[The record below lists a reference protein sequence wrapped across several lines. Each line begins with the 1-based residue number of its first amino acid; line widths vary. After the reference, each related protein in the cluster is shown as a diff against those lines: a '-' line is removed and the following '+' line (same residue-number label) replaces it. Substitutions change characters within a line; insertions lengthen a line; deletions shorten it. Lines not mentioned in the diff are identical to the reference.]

1 MPILCANHKTFMTK
15 TAEPPQ
21 RGCLYLIPVPLSEG
35 AGTTHLPQAVVA
47 QVRVLSHFVVEE
59 AKTARRI
66 LKQLGHPTP
75 LAQLH
80 MATLN
85 EHTLAADVA
94 ALLQPLGAG
103 FDVGLMSEA
112 GCPAVADPGAQ
123 LVRLAHQQGY
133 TVVPMV
139 GPSSILLAL
148 MASGLE
154 GQRFAFQ
161 GYLPVDAPARR
172 ARIEQL
178 EKRSRSARET
188 EILIETPYRNAALLG
203 ALLDTLSSD
212 VLLCVACDLTGPQ
225 QRIRTAT
232 IAQWR
237 KTTQILPERTPAV
250 FLFLAAC

>member
-1 MPILCANHKTFMTK
+1 MA
-15 TAEPPQ
+15 
-21 RGCLYLIPVPLSEG
+21 
-35 AGTTHLPQAVVA
+35 HLPMAVIEKA
-47 QVRVLSHFVVEE
+47 RSLRHFVVEE

-66 LKQLGHPTP
+66 LKSMGHPTP

-85 EHTLAADVA
+85 EHTPASEVA
-94 ALLQPLGAG
+94 ALLAPLGAG

-123 LVRLAHQQGY
+123 LVRLAHAQGY
-133 TVVPMV
+133 TVIPMV

-161 GYLPVDAPARR
+161 GYLPVDAAARR
-172 ARIEQL
+172 TRIEQL

-188 EILIETPYRNAALLG
+188 QILIETPYRNAALLG
-203 ALLDTLSSD
+203 ALLDTLSPAT
-212 VLLCVACDLTGPQ
+212 LLCVACDLTGPQ
-225 QRIRTAT
+225 QSIHTRPVAT
-232 IAQWR
+232 WR
-237 KTTQILPERTPAV
+237 NAPEILPDRTPAV
-250 FLFLAAC
+250 FLFLAA